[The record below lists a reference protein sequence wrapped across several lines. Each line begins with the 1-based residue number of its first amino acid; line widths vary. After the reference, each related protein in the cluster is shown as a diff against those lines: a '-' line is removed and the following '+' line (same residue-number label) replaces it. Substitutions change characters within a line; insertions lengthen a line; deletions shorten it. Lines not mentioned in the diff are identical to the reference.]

1 MQQSEGK
8 KGLSLCENRL
18 KGLEMSEGRGR
29 QKPEHVGPLSHTRL

>member
-8 KGLSLCENRL
+8 KELSLCENRL

-29 QKPEHVGPLSHTRL
+29 QKPEHAAFVPH